1 MLACNILIFPQRR
14 LDWIVFSYRI
24 ELFSAR
30 VPIMFSA
37 IWWSP
42 FHERA
47 KGLHV
52 NTLEEAYFFKKKE
65 NTRHNG
71 WRPLSRNKRKK
82 KGFSWLFLHYALSI
96 YLQDMFFSTTTFGL
110 NAFRYWFELFSAI
123 WCSSFHEC
131 TEGLYVNILEAEFFK
146 NMHDATTG
154 CHCQE
159 EREKKKGFSPGTLR
173 KRINLMLS
181 CSINI

>member
-1 MLACNILIFPQRR
+1 MLACNIWIFPQRR

-82 KGFSWLFLHYALSI
+82 KAFLGSSCIMLYQYTCNICSFPRQRLDWMLLGIGLNCFQLFDALLFTNVQKDCTSI
-96 YLQDMFFSTTTFGL
+96 Y
-110 NAFRYWFELFSAI
+110 
-123 WCSSFHEC
+123 
-131 TEGLYVNILEAEFFK
+131 
-146 NMHDATTG
+146 
-154 CHCQE
+154 
-159 EREKKKGFSPGTLR
+159 
-173 KRINLMLS
+173 
-181 CSINI
+181 